1 MAAWQLYNHTLDGL
15 WSGEFPATHT
25 FNVMLLDDTAVF
37 DATDTTIS
45 EVSNAGALEVFG
57 NGWAEGGEALDNV
70 IIDTANTNGVKF
82 DADDFVEV
90 ITAGGLSGYKAL
102 VIYDNTH
109 TTKKPLAYLQL
120 DTTLVTAEGEGV
132 GVFFPDDGIIVGAIG

>member
-45 EVSNAGALEVFG
+45 AVSNAGALEVFG
-57 NGWAEGGEALDNV
+57 NGWAEGGVALDNV
-70 IIDTANTNGVKF
+70 VIETASTNGVKF
-82 DADDFVEV
+82 DADDFVTV
-90 ITAGGLSGYKAL
+90 ITTGGLSGYKAL
-102 VIYDNTH
+102 VIYDYTH
-109 TTKKPLAYLQL
+109 TTQKPLGYLQL
-120 DTTLVTAEGEGV
+120 ATTLVTAAGEGV
-132 GVFFPDDGIIVGAIG
+132 GVFFPEEGIIVGTVV